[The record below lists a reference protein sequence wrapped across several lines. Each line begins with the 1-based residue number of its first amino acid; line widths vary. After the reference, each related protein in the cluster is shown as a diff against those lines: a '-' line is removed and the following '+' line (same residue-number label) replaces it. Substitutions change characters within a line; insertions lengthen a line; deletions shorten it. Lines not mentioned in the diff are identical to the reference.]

1 MKNIVVT
8 CFGLLLAT
16 VAASPIYGQTIYEFD
31 GGGVP
36 NDDFFVAA
44 NWNDFLAGPDAVPG
58 PMDQARIFNSFV
70 VDYAQVAPHTVS
82 GLKVGSDPAGNPGP
96 NGTPGTL
103 NMSAGHLIVAGPGD
117 SFEIG
122 RSVDNPPTISG
133 AKGVIN
139 LTNDAILEI
148 QGSDPIVGVRAE
160 AELNIGPNASVIST
174 RPDGAYWR
182 VGHNGPSIDPFNPVG
197 GLRGKG
203 LLNVEG
209 SFSAHVIF
217 LGVDD
222 GDGTVRVSGNGS
234 LTLTDNLVPGV
245 NTHHPN
251 RSALIQMIGSNATLS
266 ALNLESANGLA
277 ENHNK
282 YEFDA
287 DGGGVSPITLSN
299 AVNIDNNDLVV
310 NLNGFN
316 LVNGGAPLLLFD
328 AAPEQVYGTFASST
342 VFGSSEVPHRVIYDN
357 VNGDILVQRVPE
369 PSTMLLFG
377 LGLSVAI
384 CAKRR
389 ASR

>member
-58 PMDQARIFNSFV
+58 PIDQARIFNSFV

-174 RPDGAYWR
+174 RVDGAYWR

-209 SFSAHVIF
+209 SFGAHVIF

-222 GDGTVRVSGNGS
+222 GDGTIRVSGNGS

-245 NTHHPN
+245 NTHYPN
-251 RSALIQMIGSNATLS
+251 RSALVQMIGSNASLS

-277 ENHNK
+277 EVHNQ
-282 YEFDA
+282 YEFTT
-287 DGGGVSPITLSN
+287 DGGGASPITLSN
-299 AVNIDNNDLVV
+299 AVNITNNDLTV
-310 NLNGFN
+310 NLVGFDLPLNGTM
-316 LVNGGAPLLLFD
+316 LLFD
-328 AAPEQVYGTFASST
+328 AAPDQIYGKFASVT
-342 VFGSSEVPHRVIYDN
+342 VTGGSYDYAVRYQN
-357 VNGDILVQRVPE
+357 AGTGDILLQRIPE
-369 PSTMLLFG
+369 PSTMLLLG
-377 LGLSVAI
+377 LGMVMVFG
-384 CAKRR
+384 AKRR
-389 ASR
+389 ALR